1 MPQKY
6 TPEFKARALK
16 LIEERVRAEQCSGWV
31 SCTAVG
37 EALGGISPH
46 TLRNWWKQD
55 RIDQGEAPGL
65 STAEAEEITKLRRE
79 NLELRRGNEM
89 ADSSGQCNISCEMG
103 QSLTTGGSGCRAST
117 VI

>member
-16 LIEERVRAEQCSGWV
+16 LIEERVRAEQCSAWGA
-31 SCTAVG
+31 CTAVG

-55 RIDQGEAPGL
+55 RVDQGEAPGL

-79 NLELRRGNEM
+79 NLELRRANEILRK
-89 ADSSGQCNISCEMG
+89 ASAFFAAELDRP
-103 QSLTTGGSGCRAST
+103 TTR
-117 VI
+117 

>member
-31 SCTAVG
+31 ACTAVG

-55 RIDQGEAPGL
+55 RVDQGELHRRQVLAR
-65 STAEAEEITKLRRE
+65 LRH
-79 NLELRRGNEM
+79 RRGE
-89 ADSSGQCNISCEMG
+89 DLRGQLVQAPDQVAGHGAEGWVSHRR
-103 QSLTTGGSGCRAST
+103 SCRARRSL
-117 VI
+117 